1 MKKPFHHRRPHRLRA
16 LLPLLLILPF
26 LSCGDGNKQIP
37 KEESGEPN
45 TVPVELQQYR
55 EARNVF
61 RSWVKLFQRPREVDV
76 PFTLL
81 SAASIRRLSRAG
93 VRSADDFGNWI
104 ASQEAGGRAPFIYE
118 FSRFDILD
126 IDVRDSARAVVTAS
140 FLVHRHQNTFESV
153 SSFFLTRENGG
164 WKVPFAESGNYES
177 SWWQKEKNF
186 LTRLRDEGMATF
198 QSDSLGITFNYPMTW
213 DIASG
218 VPVEIKTLPAQ
229 RGIEMQYIDP
239 ASLQPAAI
247 VRIAML
253 PPTTPSPPDS
263 GITRDSSVALSVL
276 SDVPVTTE
284 HPYRMQGTLQ
294 MLSASPDGS
303 RIAFLALVAD
313 DAAFARFRQTF
324 QTIRKS
330 IFLNNEIDP

>member
-1 MKKPFHHRRPHRLRA
+1 MKKSSHHRRPHRPQA
-16 LLPLLLILPF
+16 FLLLSLILLL
-26 LSCGDGNKQIP
+26 LSCGEEKKQIP

-55 EARNVF
+55 EARSVF
-61 RSWVKLFQRPREVDV
+61 RSWVKLFHRPREADAAYS
-76 PFTLL
+76 LL
-81 SAASIRRLSRAG
+81 SSASIRRLSRAG
-93 VRSADDFGNWI
+93 VRSADDFGSWI

-126 IDVRDSARAVVTAS
+126 IDVRDSTRAVITAS

-153 SSFFLTRENGG
+153 SSFFLKRENGS

-186 LTRLRDEGMATF
+186 LARLREEGMATF
-198 QSDSLGITFNYPMTW
+198 QSDSLGITFSYPMTW
-213 DIASG
+213 DIASA
-218 VPVEIKTLPAQ
+218 VPIDINALPALH
-229 RGIEMQYIDP
+229 GIELQYIDP
-239 ASLQPAAI
+239 ASMQPAAI
-247 VRIAML
+247 VRIATL
-253 PPTTPSPPDS
+253 PPVAPSSPDS
-263 GITRDSSVALSVL
+263 SALPDSSAMLSVL
-276 SDVPVTTE
+276 STVPVATE
-284 HPYRMQGTLQ
+284 HPLPMQGTLQ

-330 IFLNNEIDP
+330 IFLNNEIYP